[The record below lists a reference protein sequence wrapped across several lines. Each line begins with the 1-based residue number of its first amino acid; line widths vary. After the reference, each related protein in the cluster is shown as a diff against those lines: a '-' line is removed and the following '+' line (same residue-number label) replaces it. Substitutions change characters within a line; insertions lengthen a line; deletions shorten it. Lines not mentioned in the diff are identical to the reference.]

1 MIKWILSQVVSDSET
16 IQERETIQE
25 MILEIIII
33 KNKWFIIISW
43 LIRIESAAIK

>member
-25 MILEIIII
+25 MIFRNHHYQ
-33 KNKWFIIISW
+33 K
-43 LIRIESAAIK
+43 

>member
-33 KNKWFIIISW
+33 KNK
-43 LIRIESAAIK
+43 

>member
-1 MIKWILSQVVSDSET
+1 MIKWILSQVESDSET

-33 KNKWFIIISW
+33 KNK
-43 LIRIESAAIK
+43 

>member
-33 KNKWFIIISW
+33 KINDLFIRS
-43 LIRIESAAIK
+43 